1 MTLIEVL
8 STYQALVIEADAQSA
23 DAWLMASCDPVI
35 HRYIQDSF
43 DEEGNLI
50 GEPYNGNVDYYRI
63 EHIPTDI

>member
-8 STYQALVIEADAQSA
+8 TTYQTLVIEAGFSSA
-23 DAWLMASCDPVI
+23 DAWLVASCDQVI
-35 HRYIQDSF
+35 HKYIQESF

-50 GEPYNGNVDYYRI
+50 GEEYKGNIDYYRI